1 MKALIHGRWHSPV
14 TDRTAYET
22 ARAEQPENLFHN
34 WVNADPAAAFPAEA
48 GRYHLYVSYACPFA
62 HRTILYR
69 AILGLEDVLPM
80 SVAHP
85 RWSGPDGWT
94 FTPDAC
100 FPEVTEDRANGAAA
114 LWQLYV
120 KAAPAFTGKVTVP
133 VLWDTETQTIVST
146 ESADILRMLD
156 LGFARLRDN
165 DLTFYPGRLRDDID
179 ALGGFIRRRVNGG
192 VYKAGFAA
200 DQESF
205 DAAVTEF
212 FAALDHLEALLAD
225 GRTYLLGRCATEA
238 DWLLFPTLV
247 RLDAVY
253 AGALKVN
260 LKRLSDYP
268 RLEAHTQ
275 RLYAWPGVAATV
287 KLNHVKRHYYDDLG
301 VTNPSLIPPGPK
313 TIFDSP
319 FEAAA

>member
-1 MKALIHGRWHSPV
+1 MKALIHGVWHSPV
-14 TDRTAYET
+14 DDRAAYDT
-22 ARAEQPENLFHN
+22 ARAAQPESLFRQ
-34 WVNADPAAAFPAEA
+34 WVNADPAAAFPAQA
-48 GRYHLYVSYACPFA
+48 RRYHLYASYACPFA

-69 AILGLEDVLPM
+69 ALLGLEAVLPM
-80 SVAHP
+80 WVAHP

-94 FTPDAC
+94 FTPDPC
-100 FPEVTEDRANGAAA
+100 FPEVTTDGGNGVDALWRLYRAAA
-114 LWQLYV
+114 
-120 KAAPAFTGKVTVP
+120 PDFTGKVTVP
-133 VLWDTETQTIVST
+133 VLWDSETKTIVST
-146 ESADILRMLD
+146 ESADIMRMMD
-156 LGFARLRDN
+156 LGFAGLRDS
-165 DLTFYPGRLRDDID
+165 DLTFYPARLRDDID

-200 DQESF
+200 DQNSF
-205 DAAVTEF
+205 DAAVAEF
-212 FAALDHLEALLAD
+212 FAALDHLEGLLED
-225 GRTYLLGRCATEA
+225 GRPYLLGKCASEA

-260 LKRLSDYP
+260 LKSLSDYP
-268 RLEAHTQ
+268 KLAAHTQ
-275 RLYAWPGVAATV
+275 RLYDWPGVAATV

-313 TIFDSP
+313 TP

>member
-1 MKALIHGRWHSPV
+1 MKALIHGRWHGDV
-14 TDRTAYET
+14 TDRAAYEV
-22 ARAEQPENLFHN
+22 ARAAQPDGLFHH
-34 WVNADPAAAFPAEA
+34 WVNAAPAAAFPAEP

-62 HRTILYR
+62 QRTILYR
-69 AILGLEDVLPM
+69 ALFGLEEVLPM
-80 SVAHP
+80 SVVHP
-85 RWSGPDGWT
+85 RWRGPDGWT
-94 FTPDAC
+94 FTPDPC
-100 FPEVTEDRANGAAA
+100 FPEVTRDRANGVDA

-120 KAAPAFTGKVTVP
+120 KAAPDFTGKVTVP
-133 VLWDTETQTIVST
+133 VLWDTKRETIVST

-156 LGFARLRDN
+156 LGFARLHAK

-205 DAAVTEF
+205 DTAVTAF
-212 FAALDHLEALLAD
+212 FAALDHLETLLAD
-225 GRTYLLGRCATEA
+225 GRPYLLGRCATEA

-287 KLNHVKRHYYDDLG
+287 KLNHAKRHYYDDLG
-301 VTNPSLIPPGPK
+301 VTNPSLIPPGPR
-313 TIFDSP
+313 TP
-319 FEAAA
+319 FEDAA

>member
-1 MKALIHGRWHSPV
+1 MKALIHGVWHSPV
-14 TDRTAYET
+14 EDRAAYDA
-22 ARAEQPENLFHN
+22 ARAAQKDDLFHQ
-34 WVNADPAAAFPAEA
+34 WVNADPAAAFPAQS

-69 AILGLEDVLPM
+69 ALLGLEEVLPM
-80 SVAHP
+80 WVAHP

-94 FTPDAC
+94 FTPDPC
-100 FPEVTEDRANGAAA
+100 FPEVTEDGENGVEA
-114 LWQLYV
+114 LWQLYRQ
-120 KAAPAFTGKVTVP
+120 AAPDFTGKVTVP
-133 VLWDTETQTIVST
+133 VLWDSETRSIVST
-146 ESADILRMLD
+146 ESADIMRMLD
-156 LGFARLRDN
+156 LGFAGLRSN
-165 DLTFYPGRLRDDID
+165 DVTFYPARLRDDID
-179 ALGGFIRRRVNGG
+179 ALGGFIRRRINGG

-200 DQESF
+200 DQEGF

-212 FAALDHLEALLAD
+212 FAALDHLEGLLGD
-225 GRTYLLGRCATEA
+225 GRPYLLGKCATEA

-260 LKRLSDYP
+260 LKSLSDYP
-268 RLEAHTQ
+268 KLAAHTQ
-275 RLYAWPGVAATV
+275 RLYDWPGVAATV

-313 TIFDSP
+313 TP